1 MTRDWHTERMR
12 RYGQFCPIAVGAE
25 IFAERW
31 TPLIVRELFAGS
43 TRFNQL
49 QRGLPR
55 IPKAILARR
64 LRYLEQFG
72 VVERRAGGADIGYYL
87 TPAGQELAAVAVKL
101 GEWASRWGYAA
112 IGEHN
117 LDPDFLL
124 WDMHRGIVVE
134 RLPERRIVVRIILTG
149 AHERR
154 YWLVLE
160 RPEPSLCLIDPGFDD
175 DLIVTADTVAL
186 HRVWVGEVDLA
197 KALTT
202 GAVALDGPAELR
214 RAFPGWLA
222 LGFFTRRRATS

>member
-1 MTRDWHTERMR
+1 MR
-12 RYGQFCPIAVGAE
+12 GYGQFCPIAVGAE

-64 LRYLEQFG
+64 LRFLEQVG
-72 VVERRAGGADIGYYL
+72 VVEHRVDADGGTGYHLTAAGHD
-87 TPAGQELAAVAVKL
+87 LATVAVAL
-101 GEWASRWGYAA
+101 GAWAKEWGYAD
-112 IGEHN
+112 IQDRL

-134 RLPERRIVVRIILTG
+134 RLPERRVVVRVDLVG
-149 AHERR
+149 ARERS
-154 YWLVLE
+154 YWLVME
-160 RPEPSLCLIDPGFDD
+160 RPEPSLCLVDPGMEV
-175 DLIVTADTVAL
+175 DLLMTADTVAL
-186 HRVWVGEVDLA
+186 HRVWVGELDLA

-202 GAVALDGPAELR
+202 GAITLEGAPELR

-222 LGFFTRRRATS
+222 LGFYARQPATT